1 MNSSGLS
8 HVKDVSDG
16 PQPMMRFRRAGR
28 GRDLRLMADINVTSL
43 VDVAFTLLVIF
54 IITAPILQGGIEVEV
69 PETEVSSLTVDDRT
83 LIVTVDRDGVIY
95 LAETP
100 VDRAEFVQ
108 SFSQLVSGGSV
119 DKVWIKGDSL
129 ATWGSGVDV
138 MATVA
143 SSGIPFSVVAEQR
156 PRR

>member
-1 MNSSGLS
+1 MNSSEPS
-8 HVKDVSDG
+8 HARAASDG
-16 PQPMMRFRRAGR
+16 LQPMMRFRGAGR
-28 GRDLRLMADINVTSL
+28 GRNLRLMADINVTSL

-108 SFSQLVSGGSV
+108 SFSQFVSTGSV

-129 ATWGSGVDV
+129 ATWGAGVDV